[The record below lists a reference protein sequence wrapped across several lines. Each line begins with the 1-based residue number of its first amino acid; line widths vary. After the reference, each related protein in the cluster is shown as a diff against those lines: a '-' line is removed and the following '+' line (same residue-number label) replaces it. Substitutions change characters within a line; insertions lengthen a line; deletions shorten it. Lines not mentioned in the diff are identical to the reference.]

1 MKTTSQIQ
9 QRLDYLRGELRAER
23 ISLGEIA
30 ELQDLAPF
38 ISREDVELLEA
49 AGVPEFP
56 EPPAR
61 AAAATNE
68 KSMNASFNPYYKQKF
83 TTHHRKEHGTCAH
96 YIVLDLD
103 DLHLGN
109 ASCQHRVFHEPVVL
123 RLYWSKVTAYACL
136 WVRGETALDAQ
147 GSTVRL
153 MPGSS
158 AGDGCGSASGSGRA
172 AGYGYHKAS
181 AAAGEAIRNAGFT
194 LSEAINGRGESAI
207 VDALLA
213 IAQCIGVRKPALI
226 QAHN

>member
-68 KSMNASFNPYYKQKF
+68 MSMKHQHKPLVTVTQ
-83 TTHHRKEHGTCAH
+83 R
-96 YIVLDLD
+96 DL
-103 DLHLGN
+103 
-109 ASCQHRVFHEPVVL
+109 A
-123 RLYWSKVTAYACL
+123 
-136 WVRGETALDAQ
+136 
-147 GSTVRL
+147 
-153 MPGSS
+153 
-158 AGDGCGSASGSGRA
+158 
-172 AGYGYHKAS
+172 
-181 AAAGEAIRNAGFT
+181 RNA
-194 LSEAINGRGESAI
+194 L
-207 VDALLA
+207 VDLKVILTA
-213 IAQCIGVRKPALI
+213 IAEHPQAPRSPDSGLVKLARKGAAIADKTLNEI
-226 QAHN
+226 IR

>member
-68 KSMNASFNPYYKQKF
+68 KSMNASFNPHHPQKF

-109 ASCQHRVFHEPVVL
+109 ASNQHRVYREPVVL

-136 WVRGETALDAQ
+136 WVSSKAALD
-147 GSTVRL
+147 GT
-153 MPGSS
+153 S

-194 LSEAINGRGESAI
+194 LSEAINGRGEGAI